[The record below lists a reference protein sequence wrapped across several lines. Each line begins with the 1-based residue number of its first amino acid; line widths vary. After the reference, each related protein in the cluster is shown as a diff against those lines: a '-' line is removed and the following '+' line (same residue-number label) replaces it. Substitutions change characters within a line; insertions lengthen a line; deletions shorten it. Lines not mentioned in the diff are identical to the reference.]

1 MAQNFENEQ
10 MRQAMANSMRE
21 NNANGPTA
29 NAPPPTSRSILD
41 MLKETCLDMDDLS
54 NGNETCTVCFEPQ
67 HVGDLGI
74 KLPCGH
80 CFHKDCVWPWLTQH
94 STCPVCRLDLN
105 QGKTTNMGRRE
116 EKMRAAHLN
125 NLERRRRQHTQTV
138 AESRKRM
145 QVIEQEEERRAS
157 LASSTSSKEG
167 PKEENS
173 GGERKKEEE
182 EGEEGE
188 EQQPKKRKTWRD
200 DGEMDQDAKTLL
212 VRLGLHQDAIHHQ
225 GEVDRCIGGSFD
237 KGRLKKFGVSELRQR
252 LKYLEVDTSTFL
264 DKHSMVEA
272 LSEKSKE
279 IVASNV
285 YGKQFLQRQQL
296 RK

>member
-1 MAQNFENEQ
+1 
-10 MRQAMANSMRE
+10 
-21 NNANGPTA
+21 
-29 NAPPPTSRSILD
+29 
-41 MLKETCLDMDDLS
+41 
-54 NGNETCTVCFEPQ
+54 
-67 HVGDLGI
+67 
-74 KLPCGH
+74 
-80 CFHKDCVWPWLTQH
+80 
-94 STCPVCRLDLN
+94 
-105 QGKTTNMGRRE
+105 MGRRE

-145 QVIEQEEERRAS
+145 QLIEQEEERRAS
-157 LASSTSSKEG
+157 MASSTKEG

-173 GGERKKEEE
+173 GWERKKEEE
-182 EGEEGE
+182 EREEGEEQGE
-188 EQQPKKRKTWRD
+188 EQQPKKRKTWKD
-200 DGEMDQDAKTLL
+200 DGELDHAAKILL
-212 VRLGLHQDAIHHQ
+212 VRLGLRQDAVNHPD
-225 GEVDRCIGGSFD
+225 EVDGCIGGSFD